1 MKCAECGTAVVTKRE
16 NRRYEA
22 AGLSH
27 VVLVGV
33 EVSRCPKCG
42 AEEMAV
48 PRIEELHRVIAQALI
63 RKPSRLAGPEI
74 RYLRK
79 HVGWSTMDFA
89 SRMGAARETVSRW
102 EGGASPIG
110 TQADRLLRLLVA
122 STAPVKDYSSEDLL
136 QIKETQATPTPARLN
151 LTADKQGWHP
161 KAA

>member
-1 MKCAECGTAVVTKRE
+1 MKCVECGTAMVTKRE

-22 AGLSH
+22 GGLPH
-27 VVLVGV
+27 VVLLGV
-33 EVSRCPKCG
+33 EVRRCPKCG
-42 AEEMAV
+42 AEEMAI
-48 PRIEELHRVIAQALI
+48 PRVEELHRVIAQALI
-63 RKPSRLAGPEI
+63 RKPARLAGSEI

-79 HVGWSTMDFA
+79 YLGWSSMDFA

-136 QIKETQATPTPARLN
+136 QIKEKPTTPTPVRLN
-151 LTADKQGWHP
+151 LTADRQGWHP